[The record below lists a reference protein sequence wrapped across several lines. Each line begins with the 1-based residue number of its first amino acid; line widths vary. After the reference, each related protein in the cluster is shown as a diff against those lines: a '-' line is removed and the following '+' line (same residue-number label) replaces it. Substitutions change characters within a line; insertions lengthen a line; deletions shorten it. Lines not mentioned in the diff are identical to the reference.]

1 MLEIINVDLQEQL
14 LPTVQKKMEFLSKE
28 TFDGAEQP
36 NADGT
41 RNTFWNLTH
50 FIRCGKLVTNAI
62 YQTRS
67 TLQKIEKG
75 ANELKRALES
85 GGAEIA
91 KPSTERVLFS
101 NKYRLDN
108 CIVELNMALAEYECC
123 MSDTYG
129 VGISDNNL
137 ITIKDSTIPT
147 LNKHLK
153 KVEADKSIPDDVKQY
168 TYIEYSAKVQII
180 MCDLYSKWFTTE
192 LEYRLN
198 PKASTEDTKTTKVSE
213 VFGS

>member
-75 ANELKRALES
+75 A
-85 GGAEIA
+85 
-91 KPSTERVLFS
+91 